1 MRMIPD
7 SQIRLFDGE
16 LLRREAANRQYMLSL
31 NQRNLMF
38 NFNLEAG
45 RDSTTSLEGMHGG
58 WELPSCQLRGHF
70 IGHWLSAAA
79 MRYAATGD
87 AEIKARADAI
97 VDELDK
103 CQQENGGEWVA
114 SIPEK
119 YFDWIAR
126 GKSVWAPHYTVHK
139 TFMGLIDMYRYAGN
153 EQALR
158 IAEKFADWFY
168 RWSGKFTREQ
178 MDDILDYE
186 TGGMLEIWAELFG
199 IARARG
205 DDERTAMY
213 GALMERYWR
222 GRLFDRLL
230 RGEDPLTNMHANT
243 TIPEVLGCARAYELT
258 GEQKYRDVVEA
269 YWRCA
274 VDERGQY
281 ATGGQTCGEI
291 WTPKQEL
298 SARLGEKNQ
307 EHCTVY
313 NMMRL
318 ADALLRWTGE
328 ARYADYIELNLF
340 NGIFAQGYWQGNFT
354 HGAHSDDPDTG
365 LLTYFLPLQAGGRK
379 GWATR
384 TNDFFCCHGTL
395 VQANAS
401 LTRYMAYDDDR
412 SISLCQYF
420 DADIC
425 AELAGK
431 AVTLISRRDTLAG
444 SVQSF
449 STNAAR
455 QALGAGNI
463 AHLPGA
469 LVQRITLR
477 LNEPAEFALRLRIP
491 DWRAGDAR
499 LLLND
504 QPVEYSLEQGFARIA
519 RKWHAGDQIT
529 LIVPRGVRTVRLPDA
544 PDMVAFCYGP
554 VTLAG
559 LCDEERALYTD
570 DPAHPDSLLTPDN
583 EREWGN
589 WKTTFRTV
597 GQARGLRFI
606 PLMDVGYQPYT
617 VYFPVA
623 RG

>member
-1 MRMIPD
+1 
-7 SQIRLFDGE
+7 
-16 LLRREAANRQYMLSL
+16 
-31 NQRNLMF
+31 MF

-45 RDSTTSLEGMHGG
+45 RDSTTSLESMHGG

-298 SARLGEKNQ
+298 SARLGEKKSGTLHGIQ
-307 EHCTVY
+307 HDAAGRRAAALDRRGALR
-313 NMMRL
+313 RL
-318 ADALLRWTGE
+318 HRAEPVQRHLR
-328 ARYADYIELNLF
+328 A
-340 NGIFAQGYWQGNFT
+340 
-354 HGAHSDDPDTG
+354 G
-365 LLTYFLPLQAGGRK
+365 LLAGQFHARRAQRRSGHRPAHLLPAVAGGRQK
-379 GWATR
+379 GL
-384 TNDFFCCHGTL
+384 G
-395 VQANAS
+395 
-401 LTRYMAYDDDR
+401 
-412 SISLCQYF
+412 
-420 DADIC
+420 
-425 AELAGK
+425 
-431 AVTLISRRDTLAG
+431 DT
-444 SVQSF
+444 
-449 STNAAR
+449 
-455 QALGAGNI
+455 
-463 AHLPGA
+463 H
-469 LVQRITLR
+469 
-477 LNEPAEFALRLRIP
+477 
-491 DWRAGDAR
+491 
-499 LLLND
+499 
-504 QPVEYSLEQGFARIA
+504 
-519 RKWHAGDQIT
+519 
-529 LIVPRGVRTVRLPDA
+529 
-544 PDMVAFCYGP
+544 
-554 VTLAG
+554 
-559 LCDEERALYTD
+559 
-570 DPAHPDSLLTPDN
+570 
-583 EREWGN
+583 
-589 WKTTFRTV
+589 
-597 GQARGLRFI
+597 
-606 PLMDVGYQPYT
+606 
-617 VYFPVA
+617 
-623 RG
+623 

>member
-31 NQRNLMF
+31 SQRNLMF

-45 RDSTTSLEGMHGG
+45 RDSTTSLESMHGG

-70 IGHWLSAAA
+70 TGHWLSAAA

-298 SARLGEKNQ
+298 SARLGEKKSGTLHGIQ
-307 EHCTVY
+307 HDAAGRRAAALDRRGALR
-313 NMMRL
+313 RL
-318 ADALLRWTGE
+318 HRAEPVQRHLR
-328 ARYADYIELNLF
+328 A
-340 NGIFAQGYWQGNFT
+340 
-354 HGAHSDDPDTG
+354 G
-365 LLTYFLPLQAGGRK
+365 LLAGQFHARRAQRRSGHRPAHLLPAVAGGRQK
-379 GWATR
+379 GL
-384 TNDFFCCHGTL
+384 G
-395 VQANAS
+395 
-401 LTRYMAYDDDR
+401 
-412 SISLCQYF
+412 
-420 DADIC
+420 
-425 AELAGK
+425 
-431 AVTLISRRDTLAG
+431 DT
-444 SVQSF
+444 
-449 STNAAR
+449 
-455 QALGAGNI
+455 
-463 AHLPGA
+463 H
-469 LVQRITLR
+469 
-477 LNEPAEFALRLRIP
+477 
-491 DWRAGDAR
+491 
-499 LLLND
+499 
-504 QPVEYSLEQGFARIA
+504 
-519 RKWHAGDQIT
+519 
-529 LIVPRGVRTVRLPDA
+529 
-544 PDMVAFCYGP
+544 
-554 VTLAG
+554 
-559 LCDEERALYTD
+559 
-570 DPAHPDSLLTPDN
+570 
-583 EREWGN
+583 
-589 WKTTFRTV
+589 
-597 GQARGLRFI
+597 
-606 PLMDVGYQPYT
+606 
-617 VYFPVA
+617 
-623 RG
+623 

>member
-1 MRMIPD
+1 M
-7 SQIRLFDGE
+7 
-16 LLRREAANRQYMLSL
+16 
-31 NQRNLMF
+31 
-38 NFNLEAG
+38 
-45 RDSTTSLEGMHGG
+45 
-58 WELPSCQLRGHF
+58 
-70 IGHWLSAAA
+70 
-79 MRYAATGD
+79 
-87 AEIKARADAI
+87 
-97 VDELDK
+97 
-103 CQQENGGEWVA
+103 
-114 SIPEK
+114 
-119 YFDWIAR
+119 
-126 GKSVWAPHYTVHK
+126 
-139 TFMGLIDMYRYAGN
+139 
-153 EQALR
+153 
-158 IAEKFADWFY
+158 
-168 RWSGKFTREQ
+168 
-178 MDDILDYE
+178 
-186 TGGMLEIWAELFG
+186 
-199 IARARG
+199 
-205 DDERTAMY
+205 
-213 GALMERYWR
+213 
-222 GRLFDRLL
+222 
-230 RGEDPLTNMHANT
+230 
-243 TIPEVLGCARAYELT
+243 
-258 GEQKYRDVVEA
+258 
-269 YWRCA
+269 
-274 VDERGQY
+274 
-281 ATGGQTCGEI
+281 
-291 WTPKQEL
+291 
-298 SARLGEKNQ
+298 
-307 EHCTVY
+307 
-313 NMMRL
+313 
-318 ADALLRWTGE
+318 
-328 ARYADYIELNLF
+328 
-340 NGIFAQGYWQGNFT
+340 
-354 HGAHSDDPDTG
+354 
-365 LLTYFLPLQAGGRK
+365 QAGGRK

-401 LTRYMAYDDDR
+401 LARYMAYDDDR

-491 DWRAGDAR
+491 RWRAGDAR

-519 RKWHAGDQIT
+519 RKWRAGDQIT

-570 DPAHPDSLLTPDN
+570 DPAHPESLLTPDN

-623 RG
+623 HG